1 VKTDRW
7 NRAED
12 EVLPF
17 ISQLASVFWWQDH
30 PNWVVRGRM
39 YLREKLLHLL
49 VLWMFHCIRFADLV
63 VSKAVT
69 KRHFHPK
76 RSLNMNFADGNV
88 DLLLPSSLLGKQ
100 VIVIAGATSV
110 GKSAVAAQLCKT
122 LNAEIVIADCVQ
134 VIQS

>member
-1 VKTDRW
+1 
-7 NRAED
+7 
-12 EVLPF
+12 
-17 ISQLASVFWWQDH
+17 
-30 PNWVVRGRM
+30 M

-49 VLWMFHCIRFADLV
+49 VLWMLHCVRFADLV

-69 KRHFHPK
+69 RRHFHPK
-76 RSLNMNFADGNV
+76 RSMNMNLADGN

-134 VIQS
+134 VIQN